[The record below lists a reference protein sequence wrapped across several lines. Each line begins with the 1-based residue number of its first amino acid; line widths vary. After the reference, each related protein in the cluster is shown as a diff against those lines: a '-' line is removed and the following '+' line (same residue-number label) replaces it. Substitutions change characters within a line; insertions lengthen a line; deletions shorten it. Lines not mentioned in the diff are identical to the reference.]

1 MSLEAK
7 VGNLT
12 RDVASAMTDSVI
24 SNVNVLLKNEFG
36 MTNDQILKVD
46 GVIRNAI
53 EQMAF
58 NSVKHYVNLMSPERM

>member
-12 RDVASAMTDSVI
+12 RDVAGAMTDSVI

>member
-12 RDVASAMTDSVI
+12 RDVAGAMTDSVI

-36 MTNDQILKVD
+36 MTNDQIIKVD
-46 GVIRNAI
+46 GIIRNAI

>member
-12 RDVASAMTDSVI
+12 RDVAGAMTDSVI

-36 MTNDQILKVD
+36 MTNDQVLKVD

>member
-12 RDVASAMTDSVI
+12 RDVAGAMTDSVI
-24 SNVNVLLKNEFG
+24 SNVNVLLKNEFE

-46 GVIRNAI
+46 SVIRNAI

>member
-12 RDVASAMTDSVI
+12 RDVAGAMTDSVI

-36 MTNDQILKVD
+36 MTNDQIIKVD

>member
-12 RDVASAMTDSVI
+12 RDVAGAMTDSVI
-24 SNVNVLLKNEFG
+24 SNVNVILKNEFG
-36 MTNDQILKVD
+36 MTNDQIIKVD